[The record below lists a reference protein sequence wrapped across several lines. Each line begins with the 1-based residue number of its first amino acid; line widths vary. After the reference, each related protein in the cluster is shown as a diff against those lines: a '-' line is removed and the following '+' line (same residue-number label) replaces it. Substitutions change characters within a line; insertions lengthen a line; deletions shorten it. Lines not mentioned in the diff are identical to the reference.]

1 MSHESKRITT
11 GYQYP
16 AHIRRMTTGLWII
29 LLFFNLTEYLLEWV
43 RALYTFLLPLLDL
56 PFIAFLVPA
65 QKILPSLLT
74 AHLGLLAALI
84 IVRALAYLAPQITLW
99 KNGLFVE
106 TLLGTRFIP
115 FDAVRVVHSI
125 EFKSSGRFIVWI
137 DSAKGLPLQN
147 WLASLIFG
155 KWFRSGILITSDIAG
170 FDKIIAAVAG
180 PLKWKHGDQG
190 FAERFIETEPTPL
203 LKMLTAPR
211 ATLAEAISPDAPRL
225 THRAIIWQMISI
237 AASLAL
243 PLGVAAFIHL
253 QFPFGALVV
262 PLAALLEFPLA
273 ALFLSAVPMDS
284 VRRMEFD
291 DAWRVYP
298 LTQMP
303 RWLIAMGL
311 TFCVIAGMPLF
322 IFLLAIAPAIALGC
336 YWVLQLTKEWFELP
350 VSTAWLGILLTAI
363 YQALVYGAFVA
374 MMPR

>member
-1 MSHESKRITT
+1 MSDGSKRITT
-11 GYQYP
+11 GFQYP
-16 AHIRRMTTGLWII
+16 ARVRRVTTGLWIV
-29 LLFFNLTEYLLEWV
+29 LLCFNLTEYLLEWT
-43 RALYTFLLPLLDL
+43 RALYALLLPFLDL
-56 PFIAFLVPA
+56 PFIAFLFPS
-65 QKILPSLLT
+65 QKILSSLLT
-74 AHLGLLAALI
+74 AHLGLLVTLI
-84 IVRALAYLAPQITLW
+84 VVRALAYLAPQITLW

-106 TLLGTRFIP
+106 TLLGRRFIP
-115 FDAVRVVHSI
+115 FDSVHAVHSI
-125 EFKSSGRFIVWI
+125 EFKSSGRFVVWI

-211 ATLAEAISPDAPRL
+211 ATLAEAISADAPRP
-225 THRAIIWQMISI
+225 THRALIWQMISI
-237 AASLAL
+237 AASFAL

-253 QFPFGALVV
+253 QFPVGALIV

-273 ALFLSAVPMDS
+273 ALYLSAAPMDS
-284 VRRMEFD
+284 PRRMEFD

-303 RWLIAMGL
+303 RWLIAFGL
-311 TFCVIAGMPLF
+311 TFFVIAGMPLF

-336 YWVLQLTKEWFELP
+336 YWVIQLTRDWFEIP
-350 VSTAWLGILLTAI
+350 FSTAWLGALLTAI